1 MDPLSITVSVI
12 AVATTALQSAKA
24 LYDVIDGLMDA
35 PDSVSHSKSL
45 LAQTQATL
53 DTLTGTLKTSSPY
66 GAIGSVVKDTKLDK
80 VLESTES
87 LCQKFTTTLTR
98 FTSHSTDSVFSKRDR
113 IVVLINE
120 SKIKKLN
127 RELADF
133 QRTIT
138 MVSSS
143 ITMYVWSPIVKTN
156 EPY

>member
-1 MDPLSITVSVI
+1 MPATPEQLKKGKAVLPLSITVSVI
-12 AVATTALQSAKA
+12 AVATAALQSAKA
-24 LYDVIDGLMDA
+24 LYDVIDGLTDA

-45 LAQTQATL
+45 LSQTQATL
-53 DTLTGTLKTSSPY
+53 NTLTGTLKTSSPS
-66 GAIGSVVKDTKLDK
+66 GVIGSVVKDTKLDK

-98 FTSHSTDSVFSKRDR
+98 FTSPSTDSGFSKRDR
-113 IVVLINE
+113 IAVPINE
-120 SKIKKLN
+120 LKIKKLN

-143 ITMYVWSPIVKTN
+143 ITM
-156 EPY
+156 